1 MDILVFT
8 YSSLESYG
16 LDPFDAEVSRK
27 KQIERKSEITVG
39 NF

>member
-8 YSSLESYG
+8 YTSLESYG

-27 KQIERKSEITVG
+27 KQIERKFEIVG
-39 NF
+39 GNY

>member
-16 LDPFDAEVSRK
+16 LDPFDADVSRK
-27 KQIERKSEITVG
+27 KQIETKFEIVG
-39 NF
+39 GNY